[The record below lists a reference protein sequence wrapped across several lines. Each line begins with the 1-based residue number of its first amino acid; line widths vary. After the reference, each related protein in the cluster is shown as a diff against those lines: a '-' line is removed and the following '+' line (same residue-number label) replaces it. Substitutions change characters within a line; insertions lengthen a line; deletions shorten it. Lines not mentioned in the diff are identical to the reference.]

1 MADDLFDPS
10 YYSMYIDRLEAPDVR
25 VIVSLSSGNA
35 SAVAG
40 ELALKAYGYDRV
52 DLVFA
57 DTLIED
63 DDNYRFLKELE
74 ARWGKSIIR
83 YTDGRDPYEVAE
95 GEGIIPNDMLATCSY
110 ELKIKLVQD
119 HVKHLQDDG
128 AVVIVAL
135 GFDHKDAKPR
145 PKKPQGRLPD
155 PRKRWAA
162 RNALVWYPLL
172 EKSVLQF
179 YVYGQTELPPVFD
192 AEAIVASWGIQPPIM
207 YQQGYSHAN
216 CSGLCVKQGLR
227 DWRRTLIH
235 KQDKYRQAEHW
246 ESGMREFIARRQV
259 TRFLN
264 ALWSRDWKRANN
276 VNLKLYTLLDNGKTL
291 ADMRLETEAADEQQL
306 RMFEVRDDIDDRMC
320 GVECM
325 AA

>member
-172 EKSVLQF
+172 EKAYCNFTCMVKLNYRLF
-179 YVYGQTELPPVFD
+179 LMLRRLLHRGVFSPRSCTNRGTVTQ
-192 AEAIVASWGIQPPIM
+192 IVA
-207 YQQGYSHAN
+207 GY
-216 CSGLCVKQGLR
+216 V
-227 DWRRTLIH
+227 
-235 KQDKYRQAEHW
+235 
-246 ESGMREFIARRQV
+246 
-259 TRFLN
+259 LN
-264 ALWSRDWKRANN
+264 RGYAIGGAH
-276 VNLKLYTLLDNGKTL
+276 
-291 ADMRLETEAADEQQL
+291 
-306 RMFEVRDDIDDRMC
+306 
-320 GVECM
+320 
-325 AA
+325 